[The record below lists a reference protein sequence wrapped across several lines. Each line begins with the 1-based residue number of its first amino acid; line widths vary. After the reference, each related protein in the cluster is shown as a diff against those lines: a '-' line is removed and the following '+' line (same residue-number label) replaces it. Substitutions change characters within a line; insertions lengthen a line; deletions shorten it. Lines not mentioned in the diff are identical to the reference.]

1 MGFYSL
7 NPLSPGGWT
16 ELLDEAGPA
25 ASAATTE

>member
-16 ELLDEAGPA
+16 ECWTKPGFRTGCGA
-25 ASAATTE
+25 

>member
-16 ELLDEAGPA
+16 ELLDEAGLPHRCGA
-25 ASAATTE
+25 